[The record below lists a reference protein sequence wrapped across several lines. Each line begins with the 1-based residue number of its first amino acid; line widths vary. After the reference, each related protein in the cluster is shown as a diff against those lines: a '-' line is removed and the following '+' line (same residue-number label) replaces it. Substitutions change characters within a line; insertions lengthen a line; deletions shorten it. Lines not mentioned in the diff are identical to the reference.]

1 MVDPNSLKSRLTAS
15 DYRKVFRRCGF
26 DINGERGTELS
37 GILGPQELGEGET
50 GNFSVDLDKGLVKDW
65 GSSEYR
71 GDVIDVVQD
80 VQSLSFPEALEWI
93 VDELNLNAST
103 LEREVANGSSSGAL
117 TPEPDTSDSE
127 SATEPVVSHE
137 QVERWH
143 ERLIDEA
150 GAAQVARRYLT
161 GERGLHPGVLKI
173 GRVGLAHEKEIP
185 DDWGGF
191 YRREARPVTWWI
203 IFPVARRDL
212 DGAPVVSV
220 KGVGFDPENC
230 DWKRN
235 EDGEKIP
242 SNVSSALWDLVP
254 TEGNATKGNA
264 TARIDGPVL
273 VCEGE
278 LDALCALS
286 NGFNAVTGT
295 TGAGTFK
302 PEWARYLTC
311 VETAQD
317 HGVVVVYDGDETGR
331 KGAQKAASKLHEAGL
346 DVRVASLPDGKDVN
360 DVLTEGG
367 EEDLHAHL
375 AQADPYGSSETDK
388 AAETGESK
396 EDKDNPEFQ
405 YEPFPASALPD
416 PIQDYVCASAR
427 ALGESVPPAMVAV
440 PTLSVLSGA
449 IGDAVRLRL
458 KRTWTEPA
466 TLWTTLVAP
475 SGSTKSPAFSHAVR
489 PVFRRELKAKDE
501 YERAIAE
508 WKAQADPDPQDK
520 PTRERYR
527 TGDATPEAVVR
538 ILGEN
543 PRGVLLARDELGA
556 WIGSFDRYVNGAA
569 DLQFWVEVWQ
579 GFQASRDR
587 VGEGNTTIDT
597 PVVPVTGTIQPGTLK
612 EKLGEIHF
620 DTGFAARLILC
631 QPPTPPKR
639 WTDADV
645 TEEAKDRYA
654 KTLGRLYD
662 MPRDRVS
669 SLTPEA
675 KERWIS
681 YYNMANASLEE
692 RPEGPTRAVAAKG
705 ITHVARLA
713 LVLHRCRVES
723 RAEPGDPYEIGPVD
737 AQSMEA
743 AIEVGRWLTRETLR
757 VYERLG
763 LATEAKSPV
772 QLFLKQLPDQ
782 FKTKDAKEIA
792 EENEIPR
799 RTMFDWLDR
808 LQESGTLERIR
819 RGVYRK
825 T

>member
-1 MVDPNSLKSRLTAS
+1 M
-15 DYRKVFRRCGF
+15 
-26 DINGERGTELS
+26 
-37 GILGPQELGEGET
+37 
-50 GNFSVDLDKGLVKDW
+50 
-65 GSSEYR
+65 
-71 GDVIDVVQD
+71 
-80 VQSLSFPEALEWI
+80 
-93 VDELNLNAST
+93 
-103 LEREVANGSSSGAL
+103 
-117 TPEPDTSDSE
+117 
-127 SATEPVVSHE
+127 
-137 QVERWH
+137 
-143 ERLIDEA
+143 
-150 GAAQVARRYLT
+150 
-161 GERGLHPGVLKI
+161 
-173 GRVGLAHEKEIP
+173 
-185 DDWGGF
+185 
-191 YRREARPVTWWI
+191 
-203 IFPVARRDL
+203 
-212 DGAPVVSV
+212 
-220 KGVGFDPENC
+220 
-230 DWKRN
+230 
-235 EDGEKIP
+235 
-242 SNVSSALWDLVP
+242 
-254 TEGNATKGNA
+254 
-264 TARIDGPVL
+264 
-273 VCEGE
+273 
-278 LDALCALS
+278 
-286 NGFNAVTGT
+286 
-295 TGAGTFK
+295 
-302 PEWARYLTC
+302 
-311 VETAQD
+311 
-317 HGVVVVYDGDETGR
+317 
-331 KGAQKAASKLHEAGL
+331 
-346 DVRVASLPDGKDVN
+346 
-360 DVLTEGG
+360 
-367 EEDLHAHL
+367 
-375 AQADPYGSSETDK
+375 
-388 AAETGESK
+388 
-396 EDKDNPEFQ
+396 
-405 YEPFPASALPD
+405 
-416 PIQDYVCASAR
+416 
-427 ALGESVPPAMVAV
+427 

-466 TLWTTLVAP
+466 TLWTALVAP

-489 PVFRRELKAKDE
+489 PVFRRESKARDE
-501 YERAIAE
+501 HETAIAE
-508 WKAQADPDPQDK
+508 WKAQDDPDPQDK

-527 TGDATPEAVVR
+527 TGDATPEAVVK
-538 ILGEN
+538 ILEEN

-556 WIGSFDRYVNGAA
+556 WLGSFDRYVNGAA

-645 TEEAKDRYA
+645 TEEVKDRYA
-654 KTLGRLYD
+654 KTLRRLHD

-675 KERWIS
+675 KERWVS

-808 LQESGTLERIR
+808 LQKSGTLEKVR

>member
-1 MVDPNSLKSRLTAS
+1 MLDSTSLKSRLGPS
-15 DYRKVFRRCGF
+15 DNRKLFQRCGF

-37 GILGPQELGEGET
+37 GILGPRELGEGET

-80 VQSLSFPEALEWI
+80 VQGLSFPEALEWI
-93 VDELNLNAST
+93 VDELSLDTST
-103 LEREVANGSSSGAL
+103 LEREATDERSSNAL
-117 TPEPDTSDSE
+117 TTGSE
-127 SATEPVVSHE
+127 GRSPAEPVISHE
-137 QVERWH
+137 QVQRWH
-143 ERLIDEA
+143 EGLIDEA
-150 GAAQVARRYLT
+150 GAAQAARRYLT
-161 GERGLHPGVLKI
+161 GERGLHPGVLKL
-173 GRVGLAHEKEIP
+173 GRIGLAHEKEIP

-191 YRREARPVTWWI
+191 FRREARPVTWWI
-203 IFPVARRDL
+203 VFPVARRDL
-212 DGAPVVSV
+212 DSAPVVSV

-311 VETAQD
+311 VEPAQD
-317 HGVVVVYDGDETGR
+317 HGVVLVYDGDETGR
-331 KGAQKAASKLHEAGL
+331 KGAQKAASKLHETGL

-396 EDKDNPEFQ
+396 EDKDNPESQ

-449 IGDAVRLRL
+449 IGDAVRLKL

-772 QLFLKQLPDQ
+772 QLFLRQLPDQ
-782 FKTKDAKEIA
+782 FKTKDAKEVA